1 MWRESALRR
10 HGAMRC
16 EELERAEPAPSSQ
29 LPTCL
34 SAPFRSCRCVRTR
47 PQDLMGWE
55 QAALK
60 APQHRADAGHR
71 PHVALERSLC
81 ASLPGLRF
89 WSTFLLFSS
98 VASCGHLTCLQ
109 LHGQHGRLSSSSR
122 VPLNMLPG
130 LFVWLVFPI
139 NCHSLET

>member
-1 MWRESALRR
+1 MWRKSALRR
-10 HGAMRC
+10 LGAMHC
-16 EELERAEPAPSSQ
+16 EELERAEPAPSRQ
-29 LPTCL
+29 MPTFL

-60 APQHRADAGHR
+60 GGRH
-71 PHVALERSLC
+71 PHVALEGGLC
-81 ASLPGLRF
+81 ASFPGLRF

-109 LHGQHGRLSSSSR
+109 VHGQHGCLSSSSR

-130 LFVWLVFPI
+130 FFVWLVSPI
-139 NCHSLET
+139 KT